1 MKSMTQRSEP
11 VYVNHI
17 SGMKEMFVLAA
28 ECDNALSEAHKAFRQ
43 MREIS
48 GKTKEMTCG
57 SA

>member
-1 MKSMTQRSEP
+1 MTSMTQRSEP
-11 VYVNHI
+11 LYVNHI

-48 GKTKEMTCG
+48 GKTG
-57 SA
+57 LLS